1 MEKSVVSAKAKS
13 LAATH
18 FSPKEMQSQK
28 NSTITRDKTPLVREW
43 WPTFLKFVYSYLF
56 KLLQEKYP
64 TTFIKFITLQGKTV
78 NKEEALLTHC
88 IIIN

>member
-28 NSTITRDKTPLVREW
+28 NPTITRDKTPLVREW
-43 WPTFLKFVYSYLF
+43 WPTFL
-56 KLLQEKYP
+56 
-64 TTFIKFITLQGKTV
+64 
-78 NKEEALLTHC
+78 
-88 IIIN
+88 